1 MQKLFISLTLL
12 IVLIISSIYIILFTK
27 YGNSLISS
35 YIESKVNNEEKNI
48 KLKVNNFKLTL
59 KTLDFS
65 AVINDD
71 SSINI
76 NGDLSLFKK
85 SVDLKYDIKI
95 NDISKLKNLI
105 NQELEGA
112 FYTNGIFKGDKQDA
126 IIQGFSNL
134 ANSQTKY
141 YINLSKFEISNVQ
154 LDIKDAKIEDVLK
167 FINKPQYIKGELNLN
182 ANIRNIDINNL
193 DGLLTATISKA
204 LVNNDVVNKEF
215 NQTISSNINFQSDI
229 HASLINNKMEIK
241 SELLSSVADL
251 FINKTLVDLN
261 NKLILSD
268 YKIDVKNLNKL
279 EGLIGKKLNGEFT
292 TTGNLKFQDNIYFIN
307 GESNIF
313 ESSTIYKFELNDL
326 VAQNI
331 YLKIEKAKLEK
342 LFHMLNEPIY
352 AIGDLQVDAKIKN
365 SSFEK
370 MDGFIITKIGDAK
383 IINEVVNTVFKQ
395 ELSENIFFNTQIDTT
410 LIPNQAISKIDII
423 SDIGKIRSLKTIYDF
438 KQKSFSS
445 DYLLNIP
452 SLEKIKGL
460 TKIELRGVADVQ
472 GNIEKKET
480 TFSLNGNSNII
491 GGVFDFNIKND
502 VLNATLQNINIK
514 EFLYMIKKPQIFDSK
529 GNVKFN
535 YEMLSKKG
543 NLEMELLN
551 GYFLDNNFSFLIN
564 QLLKFDLTKEL
575 YEKVSIFSDINEKIY
590 TTNLNMKSSNTQ
602 INMKD
607 GIFDFGQNSIDAKLN
622 TQIKDNDLII
632 KLKGDI
638 SKPNISLDTKE
649 LLKNEIDKKIE
660 EKSDEVLDEKIK
672 DEKTK
677 ELIKSLKFIF

>member
-638 SKPNISLDTKE
+638 SKPNIFLDTKE

>member
-423 SDIGKIRSLKTIYDF
+423 SDIGKFRSLKTIYDF

>member
-677 ELIKSLKFIF
+677 ELIKSLKSIF

>member
-423 SDIGKIRSLKTIYDF
+423 SDIGKFRSLKTIYDF

-472 GNIEKKET
+472 GNIEKKDT

>member
-472 GNIEKKET
+472 GNIEKKDT

>member
-292 TTGNLKFQDNIYFIN
+292 TIGNLKFQDNIYFIN